1 MVGHDVMSPPLKD
14 VRVNRANKVTE
25 LHSALTK
32 ELNWFTEMWTE
43 ERTAFL
49 EAQGKVI
56 ELQER
61 VNRQDIVIRAFEDTI
76 SDLRKEVASLTKPR
90 KRPKRH
96 SPHYKKTSSGKL

>member
-1 MVGHDVMSPPLKD
+1 MIGTDVMSPPLK
-14 VRVNRANKVTE
+14 VPSHRTGTTE
-25 LHSALTK
+25 DRILEK
-32 ELNWFTEMWTE
+32 LNWFTEMWTE

-49 EAQGKVI
+49 EAQGKVT

-61 VNRQDIVIRAFEDTI
+61 VNHQDIVIRALEDTI

-96 SPHYKKTSSGKL
+96 SPHYKKTSSGNQ

>member
-1 MVGHDVMSPPLKD
+1 MVGIDVMSPPLK
-14 VRVNRANKVTE
+14 VPSRRTRTTE
-25 LHSALTK
+25 EQILEK
-32 ELNWFTEMWTE
+32 LNWFTEMWTE